1 MPSITHF
8 DWRGGV
14 TAGNL
19 SGRVIGLVRRLS
31 NLKKGDTLSNE
42 LRNFLALSYD
52 ELEDLNLEAKE
63 QRRNRIPAENIREQ
77 RIRYLTDEK
86 RIKAVTVLFSDLE
99 GRLHM
104 LDYDKKFLIKSW
116 DNLTFDGSSIR
127 GFTAQKESDLR
138 LGVDWSAFYWA
149 PADFF
154 GPGKVMVFGEVIEKQ
169 GGSYAADIRG
179 VLKGFAQKQ
188 YDDEGYT
195 LNAANEIEGFLFKG
209 TDAERHYSE
218 TGKFEYVNTGGYYHS
233 LPGDPLRNFI
243 DLSAEVQRAMGFQ
256 NEKDHPEVA
265 PSQFEINYG
274 YGEVVAAADQI
285 QLYKLICR
293 EVATKLGMTASF
305 LPKPVVGV
313 NGSGMH
319 TNVSISKSGKNLFWD
334 AKGEEKLSKLGW
346 SFVDKILSH
355 GNDIC
360 LLLNASV
367 NAYRR
372 LDPHFEAP
380 NQIKASAVDRG
391 SMVRIPIGN
400 DKSMRVEVRSVS
412 PDSNPYMV
420 LYSIFKSG
428 IDGTTSKIKNLRQ
441 AERYLPDNIYTA
453 LDDFKKSAWVDKI
466 LGEDVKSRYADL
478 KQASADRCPRL
489 LGTFVKAPEVQYH
502 HEVYNQFLWNEF

>member
-1 MPSITHF
+1 M
-8 DWRGGV
+8 V
-14 TAGNL
+14 
-19 SGRVIGLVRRLS
+19 
-31 NLKKGDTLSNE
+31 NE

-52 ELEDLNLEAKE
+52 ELEAMNLQAKE
-63 QRRNRIPAENIREQ
+63 QRRNRVAIHKIQEERLK
-77 RIRYLTDEK
+77 YLTDEK

-127 GFTAQKESDLR
+127 GFTAQRESDLR
-138 LGVDWSAFYWA
+138 LGLDWHSFYWA
-149 PADFF
+149 PSDIF
-154 GPGKVMVFGEVIEKQ
+154 GSGKVLVFGEVIDK
-169 GGSYAADIRG
+169 GGTPYSADIRG
-179 VLKGFAQKQ
+179 SLKVFAEQMFKK
-188 YDDEGYT
+188 EGYT
-195 LNAANEIEGFLFKG
+195 LNAANEIEGFLFQG
-209 TDAERHYSE
+209 VDAERRYNE

-233 LPGDPLRNFI
+233 LPGDLLRTFI
-243 DLSAEVQRAMGFQ
+243 DTTAEVQRAMGFQ

-265 PSQFEINYG
+265 PSQFEINYS

-285 QLYKLICR
+285 QIYKLICR
-293 EVATKLGMTASF
+293 QVATRMGLTASF

-313 NGSGMH
+313 NGNGMH
-319 TNVSISKSGKNLFWD
+319 TNVSISKEGKNLFWD
-334 AKGEEKLSKLGW
+334 PKGEEKLSQLGW
-346 SFVDKILSH
+346 SFVDRILTH
-355 GNDIC
+355 GNDLC
-360 LLLNASV
+360 LMLNASV

-400 DKSMRVEVRSVS
+400 EKSMRVEVRSVA
-412 PDSNPYMV
+412 PDANPYMV
-420 LYSIFKSG
+420 MLGVFKTG
-428 IDGTTSKIKNLRQ
+428 IAGSTSKIKNLRQ

-453 LDDFKKSAWVDKI
+453 LENFRKSEWTSKL
-466 LGEDVKSRYADL
+466 LGEDVKGRYADL

-502 HEVYNQFLWNEF
+502 HDVYNQFLWNQF

>member
-1 MPSITHF
+1 M
-8 DWRGGV
+8 
-14 TAGNL
+14 A
-19 SGRVIGLVRRLS
+19 
-31 NLKKGDTLSNE
+31 NE

-52 ELEDLNLEAKE
+52 ELEDLNLKAKR
-63 QRRNRIPAENIREQ
+63 QRRDRVATDTIQEDRLK
-77 RIRYLTDEK
+77 YLTDEK

-127 GFTAQKESDLR
+127 GFTAQRESDLR
-138 LGVDWSAFYWA
+138 LGLDWSSFYWA
-149 PADFF
+149 QADIF
-154 GPGKVMVFGEVIEKQ
+154 GSGQVLVFGEVIDK
-169 GGSYAADIRG
+169 GGASYSADIRG
-179 VLKGFAQKQ
+179 ALKVFAEQMHKK
-188 YDDEGYT
+188 EGYV

-209 TDAERHYSE
+209 VDAERRYNE

-233 LPGDPLRNFI
+233 LPGDLLRTFI
-243 DLSAEVQRAMGFQ
+243 DTTAEVQRSMGFQ

-265 PSQFEINYG
+265 PSQFEINYS

-285 QLYKLICR
+285 QIYKLICR
-293 EVATKLGMTASF
+293 QVATRMGLTASF

-313 NGSGMH
+313 NGNGMH
-319 TNVSISKSGKNLFWD
+319 TNVSISKDGKNLFWD
-334 AKGEEKLSKLGW
+334 PKGQEKLSQLGW
-346 SFVDKILSH
+346 SFVDRILTH

-360 LLLNASV
+360 LMLNASV

-400 DKSMRVEVRSVS
+400 EKSMRVEVRSVA
-412 PDSNPYMV
+412 PDANPYMV
-420 LYSIFKSG
+420 LYSIFKTG
-428 IDGTTSKIKNLRQ
+428 IQGDTSKTKNLRQ

-453 LDDFKKSAWVDKI
+453 LDDFRKAKWTTEL
-466 LGEDVKSRYADL
+466 LGEDVKGRYADL
-478 KQASADRCPRL
+478 KQAAADRCARL
-489 LGTFVKAPEVQYH
+489 LGTFVKAPEVQFH
-502 HEVYNQFLWNEF
+502 HEVYNQFLWNQF